1 MPALEIAAQ
10 LLIEHTGSDL
20 QQMVGSRWGPSH
32 LLFLHK
38 PLADNLVDR
47 GFDEAGRN
55 GLAMPV
61 AIPIVRD
68 RRQVGSHVTH
78 ELFEFI
84 LHGLRMFGF
93 GTDLPCQIIWTPPDG
108 KDS

>member
-1 MPALEIAAQ
+1 MPALEIATQ
-10 LLIEHTGSDL
+10 LLIEHAGSDL
-20 QQMVGSRWGPSH
+20 QQTVGTLWGPPH

-47 GFDEAGRN
+47 GFDEAGRD
-55 GLAMPV
+55 GLAVPV
-61 AIPIVRD
+61 AVRIVWD

-84 LHGLRMFGF
+84 LHNLRMFGF
-93 GTDLPCQIIWTPPDG
+93 STDLPCQILE
-108 KDS
+108 